1 MLIESATFPR
11 SQDGLRAGGQAVS
24 KEDIHGG
31 NYDTLARIVIVFI
44 APSLLRVVLALK
56 TFTTFF
62 LDLIRLLQS
71 EIYIRCWGR
80 KYKRNSTGET
90 CKGAHRKDNR
100 EPGGSQCRVR
110 LVCRLLRRVW
120 SRKLI
125 CHVGECPWTDS
136 LELAAF

>member
-31 NYDTLARIVIVFI
+31 NYDALARIVIVFI
-44 APSLLRVVLALK
+44 ALSLVGVVLALK

-71 EIYIRCWGR
+71 VRFTLDAG
-80 KYKRNSTGET
+80 
-90 CKGAHRKDNR
+90 
-100 EPGGSQCRVR
+100 GGSTRETAQARCAKEKAGRTTE
-110 LVCRLLRRVW
+110 
-120 SRKLI
+120 SQ
-125 CHVGECPWTDS
+125 VGAS
-136 LELAAF
+136 AG